1 MQTWPIL
8 QSVLL
13 LTLANGAPVV
23 AKKLFGNHLAFPLDA
38 GALFFDGQPL
48 LGPSKT
54 IRGVV
59 TSVTATAVIAPLLG
73 LTLAAGGLV
82 AALAMIGDIFSS
94 FVKRRLKFPPS
105 SQAISLDQVPES
117 LLPLLTCQTMLSLTL
132 IDVSIA
138 VGVFLIGELI
148 ISRVL
153 YTLRIRDEPYSFNH
167 RSHQR
172 QCNASRTIRQKPYGA
187 ALHMRR

>member
-82 AALAMIGDIFSS
+82 AALAMIGDLFSS

-105 SQAISLDQVPES
+105 SQAIGLDQVPES

-153 YTLRIRDEPYSFNH
+153 YTLRIRDEPY
-167 RSHQR
+167 
-172 QCNASRTIRQKPYGA
+172 
-187 ALHMRR
+187 